1 MKVPI
6 LKDEKNIGFQNSFFK
21 DLIQNGVLE
30 KNTRRNSKTPRTDYS
45 KIDTIKAQMTSR
57 KIRIQ

>member
-30 KNTRRNSKTPRTDYS
+30 KKYP
-45 KIDTIKAQMTSR
+45 KKF
-57 KIRIQ
+57 